1 MDDFSVRRFRAGQL
15 LLTPGTAGDSAFLL
29 VGGRV
34 QLTGPG
40 TAADDLLGPGDV
52 VGEVGLLT
60 GRPHRI
66 GAVAVEP
73 VEACAVTRETLAE
86 TADRLRARIGAEA
99 EAPRASRSWSRLL
112 LVPEDGRSKARFR
125 EIEIPAL
132 PFRIGRVLGRHE
144 GPPSVTV
151 DLALPDEKPY
161 EISRVHFSIEET
173 ADGPVVRDGSS
184 HLGTEVNGLRIG
196 NTTPRDT
203 APLQPGA
210 NLIVAGRANS
220 RFRMVLTVEE

>member
-15 LLTPGTAGDSAFLL
+15 LFTPGTPGDSAFLL
-29 VGGRV
+29 IAGRV

-40 TAADDLLGPGDV
+40 TAADDTLGPGDL

-73 VEACAVTRETLAE
+73 VEACAVTRETLA
-86 TADRLRARIGAEA
+86 AAVDRLRPQEPAAESQ
-99 EAPRASRSWSRLL
+99 RASRSWSRLA

-125 EIEIPAL
+125 EIEIAAL
-132 PFRIGRVLGRHE
+132 PFRVGRVLGRHE
-144 GPPSVTV
+144 GPPSVTI

-173 ADGPVVRDGSS
+173 SDGPVVRDGSS
-184 HLGTEVNGLRIG
+184 HLGTEVNGMRIG